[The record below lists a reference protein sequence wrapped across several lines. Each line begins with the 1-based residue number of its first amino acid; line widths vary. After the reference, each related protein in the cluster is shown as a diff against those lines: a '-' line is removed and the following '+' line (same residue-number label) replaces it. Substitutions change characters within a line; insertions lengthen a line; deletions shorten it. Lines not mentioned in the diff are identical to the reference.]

1 MLLAYLLGVARSAG
15 SVDQRD
21 LDTNAMAD
29 GGSGARLAG
38 LGGVGSYSVM
48 PSAESAESIAWLDWG
63 ADAFARSAAE
73 QKPILLFIGA
83 AWCRWTAE
91 MDRFSFRDP
100 RVVRLVADRFLPVRV
115 DAERRP
121 DVSARYTLDGWPTTA
136 FLTPD
141 GDLLGG
147 GTYLDADALT
157 RVLADVAE
165 AFAERRADIAVRA
178 AAARTAASPGGEVA
192 PHGTTARGGRAAS
205 AGRQGPGGKAERFGA
220 ADREER
226 SAGNA
231 WAAPAGGPGPGG
243 RADRTSVVAPSDGRT
258 ADDPGLDD
266 DAGQWLRELLLGRFD
281 ETSAGFGEGPRRVEA
296 DALAAALGLCRETRD
311 ADLSRIV
318 TRTLDAM
325 AAGGLW
331 DPVDGG
337 FFRYCA
343 GRDWSDPAPEKLLA
357 PNARLLGLYLS
368 ASTLFEREDYA
379 DRARA
384 LVRFVHGTLADPE
397 GGFFASQR
405 GAPDPDRPGRS
416 PAPGA
421 GAVDRTVYTDATAVM
436 ASGYVHGASVLDD
449 DSLLQFA
456 AESVDRVVMA
466 TYERGAGVG
475 HAATGDASPRGLLAD
490 QVLASAALLDL
501 YEATGQPVYLDLP
514 RELMAYCRHALWDET
529 GGFADRDPTLRG
541 PDAPVGLVR
550 DPVYPLDLNCRAAM
564 VLARLAELAEE
575 PGYLDLARRTLMRQ
589 TPSYRGLGLDGAAYV
604 LALDAVSGES
614 SRR

>member
-1 MLLAYLLGVARSAG
+1 
-15 SVDQRD
+15 
-21 LDTNAMAD
+21 
-29 GGSGARLAG
+29 
-38 LGGVGSYSVM
+38 M
-48 PSAESAESIAWLDWG
+48 PAAESIAWLDWG
-63 ADAFARSAAE
+63 ADAFARATAE
-73 QKPILLFIGA
+73 QKPVLLFIGT

-91 MDRFSFRDP
+91 MERFSCRDP

-147 GTYLDADALT
+147 GTYLDADALA

-165 AFAERRADIAVRA
+165 AFAERRADIDVRA
-178 AAARTAASPGGEVA
+178 AAARIAAHGKEADPGGRVDPGA
-192 PHGTTARGGRAAS
+192 GPAVGGGTGSGHESARGAATARNAGAEATDRPPAAGAEATDRPPA
-205 AGRQGPGGKAERFGA
+205 AGAEA
-220 ADREER
+220 TDRP
-226 SAGNA
+226 
-231 WAAPAGGPGPGG
+231 PAGG
-243 RADRTSVVAPSDGRT
+243 A
-258 ADDPGLDD
+258 GLDD
-266 DAGQWLRELLLGRFD
+266 RAGPWLRDLLLAGFD
-281 ETSAGFGEGPRRVEA
+281 ETSAGFGDGPRRVEA
-296 DALAAALGLCRETRD
+296 DALAAALLLCRENRDPDLTRV
-311 ADLSRIV
+311 V

-325 AAGGLW
+325 AGGGLW

-343 GRDWSDPAPEKLLA
+343 ERDWSDPAPEKLLA
-357 PNARLLGLYLS
+357 PNARLLDLYLT

-405 GAPDPDRPGRS
+405 GGPDPDRPGRS

-421 GAVDRTVYTDATAVM
+421 GAVDRTVYTDATAAM
-436 ASGYVHGASVLDD
+436 ASAYVRGASVLDD

-475 HAATGDASPRGLLAD
+475 HTATGDASPRGLLAD
-490 QVLASAALLDL
+490 QVLAGAALLDL
-501 YEATGQPVYLDLP
+501 YEATGQPVYLDMP
-514 RELMAYCRHALWDET
+514 RELMAYCRQAMWDEAA
-529 GGFADRDPTLRG
+529 GFADRDPTLQG
-541 PDAPVGLVR
+541 SDAPVGLLR
-550 DPVYPLDLNCRAAM
+550 DPVHPLDLNCRAAM
-564 VLARLAELAEE
+564 VLARLADLAEE
-575 PGYLDLARRTLMRQ
+575 PGCLDLARRTLARQ
-589 TPSYRGLGLDGAAYV
+589 TPAYRGLGLAGAVYV
-604 LALDAVSGES
+604 LALDAVSGKPS
-614 SRR
+614 PR

>member
-38 LGGVGSYSVM
+38 LGGIGSYSVM

-63 ADAFARSAAE
+63 ADAFARSSAE

-178 AAARTAASPGGEVA
+178 AAARLDAASGGGVHPGRRTAPDGMAAPGGRSDRTGKAASGGPTDPGEA
-192 PHGTTARGGRAAS
+192 TARGGVAGTVGVVRNDGRAA
-205 AGRQGPGGKAERFGA
+205 ADPALDDGAER
-220 ADREER
+220 
-226 SAGNA
+226 
-231 WAAPAGGPGPGG
+231 
-243 RADRTSVVAPSDGRT
+243 
-258 ADDPGLDD
+258 
-266 DAGQWLRELLLGRFD
+266 WLRDLLPVRFD
-281 ETSAGFGEGPRRVEA
+281 EVSAGFGGGPKRVEA
-296 DALAAALGLCRETRD
+296 DALAAALLLCRGTGEPG
-311 ADLSRIV
+311 LNRIV

-325 AAGGLW
+325 ASGGLW

-357 PNARLLGLYLS
+357 ANARLLDLYLT
-368 ASTLFEREDYA
+368 AATLFQRGDYA
-379 DRARA
+379 DRARS
-384 LVRFVHGTLADPE
+384 LVRFAHATLADPD
-397 GGFFASQR
+397 GGFFASQS
-405 GAPDPDRPGRS
+405 GTPDPDRPGRS

-421 GAVDRTVYTDATAVM
+421 GAIDRTVYTDATAVM
-436 ASGYVHGASVLDD
+436 ASAYVHGASVLDD
-449 DSLLQFA
+449 RSLLEFA
-456 AESVDRVVMA
+456 ADSVDRVVMA

-475 HAATGDASPRGLLAD
+475 HVATGDAGTRGLLAD

-501 YEATGQPVYLDLP
+501 YEATGQPAYLDMP
-514 RELMAYCRHALWDET
+514 RELMAYCRRALWDDA
-529 GGFADRDPTLRG
+529 GGFLDRDPALPE
-541 PDAPVGLVR
+541 PDAPVGLLR
-550 DPVYPLDLNCRAAM
+550 EPVHPLDLNCRAAM

-575 PGYLDLARRTLMRQ
+575 PDYLDLARRTLTRQ

>member
-1 MLLAYLLGVARSAG
+1 
-15 SVDQRD
+15 
-21 LDTNAMAD
+21 
-29 GGSGARLAG
+29 
-38 LGGVGSYSVM
+38 M

-63 ADAFARSAAE
+63 ADAFVRSAAE
-73 QKPILLFIGA
+73 QKPVLLFIGA

-178 AAARTAASPGGEVA
+178 AAARFDAASGGGV
-192 PHGTTARGGRAAS
+192 HSG
-205 AGRQGPGGKAERFGA
+205 
-220 ADREER
+220 
-226 SAGNA
+226 
-231 WAAPAGGPGPGG
+231 
-243 RADRTSVVAPSDGRT
+243 GRT
-258 ADDPGLDD
+258 APDGMADRGGQADTELDD
-266 DAGQWLRELLLGRFD
+266 GAGRWLRDLLSARFD
-281 ETSAGFGEGPRRVEA
+281 ETWTGFGGGPKRVEA
-296 DALAAALGLCRETRD
+296 DALAASLLLCRQTRD
-311 ADLSRIV
+311 PGLTRIV

-325 AAGGLW
+325 ASGGLW

-357 PNARLLGLYLS
+357 ANARLLDLYLT
-368 ASTLFEREDYA
+368 AAALFERGDYA

-384 LVRFVHGTLADPE
+384 LVRFAHATLADPD

-405 GAPDPDRPGRS
+405 GTPDPDRPGRS
-416 PAPGA
+416 PAAGA
-421 GAVDRTVYTDATAVM
+421 GAIDRTVYTDATAVM
-436 ASGYVHGASVLDD
+436 ASAYIHGASALDD
-449 DSLLQFA
+449 RSLLEFA

-475 HAATGDASPRGLLAD
+475 HVATGDAGPRGLLAD
-490 QVLASAALLDL
+490 QVLASTALLDL
-501 YEATGQPVYLDLP
+501 YEATGQPAYLDMP

-529 GGFADRDPTLRG
+529 GGFADRDPTLQG
-541 PDAPVGLVR
+541 PDAPVGLLR
-550 DPVYPLDLNCRAAM
+550 DPVHPLDLNCRAAM
-564 VLARLAELAEE
+564 VLARLADLAEE
-575 PGYLDLARRTLMRQ
+575 PAYLNLARRTLTRQ
-589 TPSYRGLGLDGAAYV
+589 TPAYRGLGLDGAAYV
-604 LALDAVSGES
+604 LALDAVSGETTY
-614 SRR
+614 

>member
-1 MLLAYLLGVARSAG
+1 
-15 SVDQRD
+15 
-21 LDTNAMAD
+21 
-29 GGSGARLAG
+29 
-38 LGGVGSYSVM
+38 M

-73 QKPILLFIGA
+73 QKPVLLFIGA

-157 RVLADVAE
+157 QVLADVAE
-165 AFAERRADIAVRA
+165 AFAEQRADIAARA
-178 AAARTAASPGGEVA
+178 AAARTDAVSGGGVRPGGRTESD
-192 PHGTTARGGRAAS
+192 GMAAS
-205 AGRQGPGGKAERFGA
+205 AA
-220 ADREER
+220 
-226 SAGNA
+226 
-231 WAAPAGGPGPGG
+231 
-243 RADRTSVVAPSDGRT
+243 RADRTGK
-258 ADDPGLDD
+258 ADAQLDA
-266 DAGQWLRELLLGRFD
+266 DAGRWLRDLLPARFD
-281 ETSAGFGEGPRRVEA
+281 ETWAGFGGGPKRVEA
-296 DALAAALGLCRETRD
+296 AALAAALLLCRQTRD
-311 ADLSRIV
+311 PGLTRIV

-325 AAGGLW
+325 ASGGLW
-331 DPVDGG
+331 DAVDGG
-337 FFRYCA
+337 FFRCCA
-343 GRDWSDPAPEKLLA
+343 GRDWSDPAPEKLLL
-357 PNARLLGLYLS
+357 PNARLLDLYLT
-368 ASTLFEREDYA
+368 AATIFEREDYA

-384 LVRFVHGTLADPE
+384 LVRFAHATLADPD

-405 GAPDPDRPGRS
+405 GTPDPDRLAHS

-436 ASGYVHGASVLDD
+436 ASAYVHGASVLDD
-449 DSLLQFA
+449 DSLVEFA

-475 HAATGDASPRGLLAD
+475 HAATGGSSPRGLLAD

-501 YEATGQPVYLDLP
+501 YEATGQPVYLDMP
-514 RELMAYCRHALWDET
+514 RELMAYCRHALWDDA
-529 GGFADRDPTLRG
+529 GGFLDRDPALPG
-541 PDAPVGLVR
+541 PDAPVGLLR
-550 DPVYPLDLNCRAAM
+550 DPVHPLDLNCRAAM
-564 VLARLAELAEE
+564 VLARLADLAEE
-575 PGYLDLARRTLMRQ
+575 PAYLDLARRVLTRQ
-589 TPSYRGLGLDGAAYV
+589 TPAYRGLGLAGAAYV
-604 LALDAVSGES
+604 LALDAVSGAS
-614 SRR
+614 

>member
-1 MLLAYLLGVARSAG
+1 
-15 SVDQRD
+15 
-21 LDTNAMAD
+21 
-29 GGSGARLAG
+29 
-38 LGGVGSYSVM
+38 M

-91 MDRFSFRDP
+91 MERFSFRDP

-136 FLTPD
+136 FLTAD

-178 AAARTAASPGGEVA
+178 AAARLDAASGGGVHPGGRTEPDGMA
-192 PHGTTARGGRAAS
+192 AR
-205 AGRQGPGGKAERFGA
+205 
-220 ADREER
+220 
-226 SAGNA
+226 
-231 WAAPAGGPGPGG
+231 GG
-243 RADRTSVVAPSDGRT
+243 RADRTGKAASGGPTDPGEATARGGVAGTVGVVRHDGRAA
-258 ADDPGLDD
+258 ADPALDD
-266 DAGQWLRELLLGRFD
+266 GAERCLRELLPARFD
-281 ETSAGFGEGPRRVEA
+281 EIWAGFGGGPKRVEA
-296 DALAAALGLCRETRD
+296 DALAAALLLCRGAGEPGLT
-311 ADLSRIV
+311 RIV

-325 AAGGLW
+325 ASGGLW
-331 DPVDGG
+331 DSVDGG

-357 PNARLLGLYLS
+357 ANARLLDLYLT
-368 ASTLFEREDYA
+368 AATLFQRGDYA

-384 LVRFVHGTLADPE
+384 LVRFAHATLADPD
-397 GGFFASQR
+397 GGFFASQS
-405 GAPDPDRPGRS
+405 GTPDPDRPGRS

-421 GAVDRTVYTDATAVM
+421 GAIDRTVYTDATAVM
-436 ASGYVHGASVLDD
+436 ASAYVHGASALDD
-449 DSLLQFA
+449 RSLLEFA

-475 HAATGDASPRGLLAD
+475 HVATGDAATRGLLAD

-501 YEATGQPVYLDLP
+501 DEATGQPAYLDMP
-514 RELMAYCRHALWDET
+514 RELMAYCRRALWDDA
-529 GGFADRDPTLRG
+529 GGFLDRDPALPE
-541 PDAPVGLVR
+541 PDAPVGLLR
-550 DPVYPLDLNCRAAM
+550 EPVHPLDLNCRAAM
-564 VLARLAELAEE
+564 VLVRLADLAEE
-575 PGYLDLARRTLMRQ
+575 PACLDLARRALARQ
-589 TPSYRGLGLDGAAYV
+589 TPAYRGLGLDGAAYV
-604 LALDAVSGES
+604 LALDAVSGAS
-614 SRR
+614 CRS

>member
-1 MLLAYLLGVARSAG
+1 
-15 SVDQRD
+15 
-21 LDTNAMAD
+21 
-29 GGSGARLAG
+29 
-38 LGGVGSYSVM
+38 M
-48 PSAESAESIAWLDWG
+48 PAAESIAWLDWG
-63 ADAFARSAAE
+63 ADALARATAE
-73 QKPILLFIGA
+73 QKPILLFIGT

-91 MDRFSFRDP
+91 MDRFSYRDP
-100 RVVRLVADRFLPVRV
+100 RVVHLVADRFLPVRV

-147 GTYLDADALT
+147 GTYLDADALAK
-157 RVLADVAE
+157 VLADVAD
-165 AFAERRADIAVRA
+165 AFARRWADIDVRA
-178 AAARTAASPGGEVA
+178 AAARTGAPGKADPGGRVDPGEGA
-192 PHGTTARGGRAAS
+192 AGGRAGSGQES
-205 AGRQGPGGKAERFGA
+205 ARGAVPGRTAGA
-220 ADREER
+220 AATDRP
-226 SAGNA
+226 
-231 WAAPAGGPGPGG
+231 PAGG
-243 RADRTSVVAPSDGRT
+243 A
-258 ADDPGLDD
+258 GLDD
-266 DAGQWLRELLLGRFD
+266 RAGPWLRDLLLTRFD
-281 ETSAGFGEGPRRVEA
+281 ETSAGFGDGPKRVEA
-296 DALAAALGLCRETRD
+296 DALAAALRLCRGTRD
-311 ADLSRIV
+311 PDLARIV

-325 AAGGLW
+325 AGGGLW

-337 FFRYCA
+337 FFRYCT

-357 PNARLLGLYLS
+357 ANARLLDLYLT

-384 LVRFVHGTLADPE
+384 LVRFAHGTLADPE

-436 ASGYVHGASVLDD
+436 ASAYVHGASVLDD

-475 HAATGDASPRGLLAD
+475 HAATGGSSPRGLLAD

-501 YEATGQPVYLDLP
+501 YEATGQPVYLDMP

-529 GGFADRDPTLRG
+529 GGFADRDPTLQG
-541 PDAPVGLVR
+541 PDVPVGLLR
-550 DPVYPLDLNCRAAM
+550 DSRYPLDLNCRAAT
-564 VLARLAELAEE
+564 VLARLAELAED
-575 PGYLDLARRTLMRQ
+575 PACLDLARRTLTRQ
-589 TPSYRGLGLDGAAYV
+589 TPAYREMGLDGAAYV
-604 LALDAVSGES
+604 LALDAVAGAS
-614 SRR
+614 SRRPRRRR

>member
-1 MLLAYLLGVARSAG
+1 
-15 SVDQRD
+15 
-21 LDTNAMAD
+21 
-29 GGSGARLAG
+29 
-38 LGGVGSYSVM
+38 M
-48 PSAESAESIAWLDWG
+48 PAAESIAWLEWG
-63 ADAFARSAAE
+63 ADPFARAAAE
-73 QKPILLFIGA
+73 QKPVLLFIGV

-91 MDRFSFRDP
+91 MDRFSYRDP
-100 RVVRLVADRFLPVRV
+100 RVASLVADRFLPVRV

-147 GTYLDADALT
+147 ATYLDADALT

-165 AFAERRADIAVRA
+165 AFAKRRADIDVRA
-178 AAARTAASPGGEVA
+178 AAARIVA
-192 PHGTTARGGRAAS
+192 PGKTGSGGGADPDEGGAAGGRTHPGQESAYGAAAARATGVGPPRRPPDDGAGLDEA
-205 AGRQGPGGKAERFGA
+205 AGR
-220 ADREER
+220 
-226 SAGNA
+226 
-231 WAAPAGGPGPGG
+231 
-243 RADRTSVVAPSDGRT
+243 
-258 ADDPGLDD
+258 
-266 DAGQWLRELLLGRFD
+266 WLHDLLLARFD
-281 ETSAGFGEGPRRVEA
+281 ETSAGFGAGPKQVEA
-296 DALAAALGLCRETRD
+296 AALAAALLRCRETRD
-311 ADLSRIV
+311 PDLTRIV

-325 AAGGLW
+325 ADGGLW

-343 GRDWSDPAPEKLLA
+343 RRDWSDPAPEKLLA
-357 PNARLLGLYLS
+357 PNARLLDLYLT

-384 LVRFVHGTLADPE
+384 IVRFAHGTLADPE

-405 GAPDPDRPGRS
+405 AAPDPDRPGRS

-436 ASGYVHGASVLDD
+436 ASAYVRGAAVLDD

-456 AESVDRVVMA
+456 AESVDRVVTA

-475 HAATGDASPRGLLAD
+475 HTASGDASPRGLLAD

-501 YEATGQPVYLDLP
+501 HEATGQPVYLDMP
-514 RELMAYCRHALWDET
+514 RELMSYCGQAMWDEA
-529 GGFADRDPTLRG
+529 GGFADRDPRLRG
-541 PDAPVGLVR
+541 PEAPVGLLR

-564 VLARLAELAEE
+564 VLARLADLAEE
-575 PGYLDLARRTLMRQ
+575 PDYLDRARLALTRQ
-589 TPSYRGLGLDGAAYV
+589 TPAYRELGLDGAAYF
-604 LALDAVSGES
+604 LALDAVSGAT
-614 SRR
+614 SRP